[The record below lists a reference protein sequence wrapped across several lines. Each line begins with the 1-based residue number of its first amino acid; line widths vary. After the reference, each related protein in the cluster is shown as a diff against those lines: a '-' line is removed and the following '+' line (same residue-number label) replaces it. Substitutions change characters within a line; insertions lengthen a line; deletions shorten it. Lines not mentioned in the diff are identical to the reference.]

1 MDAVSPRSVLD
12 GLRGRAV
19 QVVSVVPVVA
29 GAVAAL
35 SGISVLAGWAFDI
48 EILKRLKSDW
58 LPQTPMT
65 ALCMALLGLVLIIR
79 TNVKLR
85 WLSAAAAAFVLV
97 AQMIR
102 FVAILDGTTTFVDR
116 LLFAS
121 KITVG
126 VAVAPNTALCILLL
140 AAATLL
146 FAGFTPRLNLLARAL
161 TVGAAL
167 IATFALVGYA
177 ADVFGLYQLSGA
189 APMRLQTALTAG
201 ILAIGLLCVPGPRAV
216 DGMTGKLPFSAN
228 LLVSMFTLL
237 LLIVS
242 ASYWGE
248 RETDATRD
256 LALATKDQTLKA
268 GEILSTLQDA
278 ETGQRGY
285 LLTDD
290 ERFLEPYRAAMARL
304 DEVND
309 ELKNLRG
316 TTASSG
322 AEILHLRELVAQRL
336 ALLTE
341 SVELSKTG
349 HRDEAI
355 ARVKT
360 AQGKFLMDQIR
371 VEIGAIMAARDRE
384 LQEQTHL
391 TRKITTIVRTTE
403 LMGLVL
409 LIITGFVVMRQTQLT
424 LASQRAAR
432 EAADAANRAKS
443 SFLASMSHELRTPMT
458 GIIGMCDLLLMGEQS
473 AQDRQV
479 TRILTRSAHTLLA
492 LLNDI
497 LDLSKIESGH
507 LVLEN
512 IDFRLSTILEE
523 AASLFGPT
531 ASQKGLVLDVN
542 VKPAGQDIFKGDP
555 QRIQQ
560 ILFNLI
566 GNAIKFTERGSIT
579 VKQLQTRDEN
589 QRTRLTLEVI
599 DTGIGISEEGR
610 ARLFRDFSQEDS
622 STSRRFGGSGLGLSI
637 SRHLVAAMGGEIG
650 FDSVKGQGSRFYFV
664 VSLPDGDEK
673 AVVTRSSKTAALAA
687 EHLKS
692 MQLNVLVAEDTPA
705 TRHLLTTMLTRWGH
719 HVVAVEDGLEAVR
732 AANERAWDIIIMD
745 MQMPSMDG
753 PEAMRLIRADS
764 PSAQTPIVA
773 LTADA
778 IRENHHRY
786 LEAGANVVATKPV
799 DWQIL
804 AQHIASL
811 VDGTKVATE
820 SAAASPVAG
829 TAEVPLF
836 DATVLNETRDVIG
849 DEVMAG
855 IMATAIDGLR
865 QSLAEIEA
873 AVHTD
878 DARQIKRLAHRIK
891 GAAAQLGAVRAQSVA
906 ESIETGKV
914 SDVRTAVA
922 ALGAAITQAGVM
934 LDDYAAA
941 LKVTA

>member
-1 MDAVSPRSVLD
+1 MLSNVRGHAMEVVSLVPIVAAVLAILSGVSVL
-12 GLRGRAV
+12 V
-19 QVVSVVPVVA
+19 
-29 GAVAAL
+29 
-35 SGISVLAGWAFDI
+35 GWTFDI
-48 EILKRLKSDW
+48 EILKRLKADW
-58 LPQTPMT
+58 PPQTPIT
-65 ALCMALLGLVLIIR
+65 ALCMALLGSALILRGNI
-79 TNVKLR
+79 KLR
-85 WLSAAAAAFVLV
+85 WLAAAAAATVLV
-97 AQMIR
+97 AQTIR
-102 FVAILDGTTTFVDR
+102 LIAIMDGTTTFVDR

-121 KITVG
+121 KMTIG
-126 VAVAPNTALCILLL
+126 VAVAPNTALCLLLL

-146 FAGFTPRLNLLARAL
+146 FAGFTPRLNVLARAL

-177 ADVFGLYQLSGA
+177 ADIFGLYQLMGA
-189 APMRLQTALTAG
+189 APMRLQTAVTAG
-201 ILAIGLLCVPGPRAV
+201 ILAIGLLCVPSPRV
-216 DGMTGKLPFSAN
+216 TDGLTGKLPFSGN

-248 RETDATRD
+248 RQTDATRE

-285 LLTDD
+285 LLTED
-290 ERFLEPYRAAMARL
+290 ERFLEPYYSAMSRL
-304 DEVND
+304 DEVNE

-316 TTASSG
+316 ATESSG
-322 AEILHLRELVAQRL
+322 AEILYLKELVEQRL
-336 ALLTE
+336 TLLTTN
-341 SVELSKTG
+341 VELGKAG
-349 HRDEAI
+349 RRDEAI

-360 AQGKFLMDQIR
+360 AQGKQLMDQIR
-371 VEIGAIMAARDRE
+371 VEIGTIMAARNRE
-384 LQEQTHL
+384 LHEQNEL

-403 LMGLVL
+403 LIGLVL

-458 GIIGMCDLLLMGEQS
+458 GIIGMCDLLLMGDQS
-473 AQDRQV
+473 AEDRQV
-479 TRILTRSAHTLLA
+479 TRILARSAQTLLA

-512 IDFRLSTILEE
+512 IDFKLSSILEE

-531 ASQKGLVLDVN
+531 ASQKGLVLDVD
-542 VKPAGQDIFKGDP
+542 VRPAGGDTFKGDP

-560 ILFNLI
+560 VLFNLI

-579 VKQLQTRDEN
+579 VRQN
-589 QRTRLTLEVI
+589 QIREDDGRTHITLEVV
-599 DTGIGISEEGR
+599 DTGIGIGEEGR

-637 SRHLVAAMGGEIG
+637 SRRLIAAMGGEIG
-650 FDSVKGQGSRFYFV
+650 VDSVKGQGSRFYFV
-664 VSLPDGDEK
+664 VTLPDGDEA
-673 AVVTRSSKTAALAA
+673 AVVTRSSKTTALAA

-692 MQLNVLVAEDTPA
+692 MRLNVLVAEDTPA

-719 HVVAVEDGLEAVR
+719 NVVAVEDGVEAVR

-745 MQMPSMDG
+745 MQMPKMDG
-753 PEAMRLIRADS
+753 PDAMRLIRADS
-764 PSAQTPIVA
+764 PSAKTPIVA

-778 IRENHHRY
+778 IRENHHTY
-786 LEAGANVVATKPV
+786 LDAGANVVATKPV

-804 AQHIASL
+804 AQHIAGL
-811 VDGTKVATE
+811 VDGTKVAPAT
-820 SAAASPVAG
+820 AAVAAP
-829 TAEVPLF
+829 TVRATEVPLF
-836 DATVLNETRDVIG
+836 DAKVLNETRDVIG

-855 IMATAIDGLR
+855 IMASAMDGMR
-865 QSLAEIEA
+865 QTLAEIET
-873 AVHTD
+873 AVHGD
-878 DARQIKRLAHRIK
+878 DARQLKRLAHRIK
-891 GAAAQLGAVRAQSVA
+891 GTAAQLGAVRAQSVA
-906 ESIETGKV
+906 ETIETGKAP
-914 SDVRTAVA
+914 DVHAAVA
-922 ALGAAITQAGVM
+922 ALSAAISQAVVM
-934 LDDYAAA
+934 LDDYAAS
-941 LKVTA
+941 LKISA